1 MSKKEDIEKRTWE
14 LLQPVLEKLDMR
26 AVDAEYVKEA
36 GEYYLRC
43 YIDREGGVRI
53 DDCEAV
59 SRQLEVFL
67 DEEDLIDDPYTLEV
81 SSPGLGRILR
91 RPHDFEFAEGREVEL
106 KTFKAVDGQKEWRGI
121 MTEWDRDTVTIET
134 SGDGGEKTFSRKE
147 LSQIRLAFD
156 L

>member
-1 MSKKEDIEKRTWE
+1 MSKKEDIEIRTWE
-14 LLQPVLEKLDMR
+14 LLQPILEKLDMR

-91 RPHDFEFAEGREVEL
+91 RPHDFEFALGREVEL

-121 MTEWDRDTVTIET
+121 LAAWDRDTVTIET

-156 L
+156 I